1 MAFKCK
7 PDLKC
12 WCGLQ
17 VAEPVWASEAGYC
30 DEALT
35 RRQLAIYDFLAVGWP
50 LVFCSTPSL
59 VEGAVGPSPSRCER
73 QSHWRTNGQAHVTE
87 QKCYRGTQGE
97 QEILIG

>member
-59 VEGAVGPSPSRCER
+59 VEGRVRVGVSDR
-73 QSHWRTNGQAHVTE
+73 VI
-87 QKCYRGTQGE
+87 GE
-97 QEILIG
+97 LMDKPT